1 MSQLKVNPFEDF
13 ASEKNEKT
21 DKADQIEFSVKKDT
35 VAWLLVDLN
44 SFFATCEQQDR
55 PELRGKP
62 IAVIPTMAESTSVI
76 AASREAKLFGVKTGT
91 LVSEARKL
99 CPQIQFFQGNHRR
112 YLEIHEQ
119 IIEAVDE
126 ICPIEKVLS
135 IDEMACQLIG
145 RETEIENATRLAVAI
160 KNNIRHRVGN
170 CLTSSVG
177 LGPNILVAK
186 MASDLVKPDG
196 LVVVPSESIQKVF
209 GEKSISVIPGVGRQ
223 MKFRLEAHSIYKVN
237 DLMKLD
243 PQHVRKIWGSIY
255 GFRVAHELRGSFF
268 QRPESEQKS
277 FSAEH
282 VLPPQFRNVQSACHI
297 GLKLLNKSMH
307 RLRRNQRKCST
318 LEVSIKTKEQNSYSE
333 SLQFHPTDDR
343 RQLLNY
349 FLQLEKQ
356 LQYKIKMKQAHIANS
371 TYIESPFKISVVLGG
386 LDTANINQM
395 SLFAD
400 PKAEKLNQALDE
412 IYKKFGHQALMP
424 ASLLNL
430 KETAKT
436 RIAFQQI
443 PDKSDE
449 F

>member
-1 MSQLKVNPFEDF
+1 MSSAKGFTKLEFSLGKT
-13 ASEKNEKT
+13 EKQDE
-21 DKADQIEFSVKKDT
+21 IEFSIKKNS

-55 PELRGKP
+55 PELRGRP
-62 IAVIPTMAESTSVI
+62 VAVGAIGSESGTII
-76 AASREAKLFGVKTGT
+76 AASREAKAFGIRTGT
-91 LVSEARKL
+91 LVGEARRL
-99 CPQIQFFQGNHRR
+99 CPQIQLLSGNHKR

-119 IIEAVDE
+119 IVEAVDE
-126 ICPIEKVLS
+126 ICPVEKILS

-145 RETEIENATRLAVAI
+145 RETQIENAIRIGVAI
-160 KNNIRHRVGN
+160 KNNIRHRVGH

-177 LGPNILVAK
+177 FGPNILIAK
-186 MASDLVKPDG
+186 MASDLIKPDG
-196 LVVVPSESIQKVF
+196 LVVVPAEKIQDIF
-209 GEKSISVIPGVGRQ
+209 GNKSISVIPGVGRQ
-223 MKFRLEAHSIYKVN
+223 MKLRLESYGIYIVN
-237 DLMKLD
+237 DILKTD
-243 PQHVRKIWGSIY
+243 PQQMRKLWGSIY

-268 QRPESEQKS
+268 TRQENEQKS

-282 VLPPQFRNVQSACHI
+282 VLPPQYRNLQSAGHI

-307 RLRRNQRKCST
+307 RLRRNQRKCTS
-318 LEVSIKTKEQNSYSE
+318 LEVFIKTKEQNGYSE
-333 SLQFHPTDDR
+333 TLQFHPTDDR

-349 FLQLEKQ
+349 YLQLEKQ
-356 LQYKIKMKQAHIANS
+356 MQYQIRKKQVNVANS
-371 TYIESPFKISVVLGG
+371 TFVETPLKISVILGG
-386 LDTANINQM
+386 LDSVSANQL

-412 IYKKFGHQALMP
+412 IYKKFGHQALLP
-424 ASLLNL
+424 ASLLDL
-430 KETAKT
+430 RESVKT

>member
-1 MSQLKVNPFEDF
+1 MSTATSFTTKGFTVEKAEKSDDIKV
-13 ASEKNEKT
+13 SIKKNC
-21 DKADQIEFSVKKDT
+21 

-62 IAVIPTMAESTSVI
+62 VAVAPAGSDSATII
-76 AASREAKLFGVKTGT
+76 AASREAKVFGVKTGT
-91 LVSEARKL
+91 LVGEARKL
-99 CPQIQFFQGNHRR
+99 CPHIFLTAGNHRR

-119 IIEAVDE
+119 IVEAVDE
-126 ICPIEKVLS
+126 ICPVEKILS

-196 LVVVPSESIQKVF
+196 LVVVPSEKIPDIF
-209 GEKSISVIPGVGRQ
+209 GNESISVIPGVGRQ
-223 MKFRLEAHSIYKVN
+223 MKLKLEAYGLYKIS
-237 DLMKLD
+237 DLLKLD
-243 PQHVRKIWGSIY
+243 PHQVRKLWGSIY

-268 QRPESEQKS
+268 QRPENEQKS

-282 VLPPQFRNVQSACHI
+282 VLPPQFRNLQSACHI

-307 RLRRNQRKCST
+307 RLRRNQRKCTS
-318 LEVSIKTKEQNSYSE
+318 LEIYIKTKEQNSYSE

-343 RQLLNY
+343 RQLLSY
-349 FLQLEKQ
+349 YLQLEKQ
-356 LQYKIKMKQAHIANS
+356 LQYQIKKKQVHITNS
-371 TYIESPFKISVVLGG
+371 TYMETPLKVSVVLAG
-386 LDTANINQM
+386 LDTANVNQM

-412 IYKKFGHQALMP
+412 IYKKYGHQALMP

-430 KETAKT
+430 KADVKT

-449 F
+449 I

>member
-1 MSQLKVNPFEDF
+1 MSIAKSFTSKGFPVGQTEISDGIGFLIK
-13 ASEKNEKT
+13 KN
-21 DKADQIEFSVKKDT
+21 S

-62 IAVIPTMAESTSVI
+62 VAVAPAGSDSATII
-76 AASREAKLFGVKTGT
+76 AASREAKVYGIKTGT
-91 LVSEARKL
+91 LVGEARKL
-99 CPQIQFFQGNHRR
+99 CPHLFLTPGNHRR

-126 ICPIEKVLS
+126 ICPVEKVLS

-145 RETEIENATRLAVAI
+145 RETEIENAKRLAVAV
-160 KNNIRHRVGN
+160 KNNIRHRVGH

-177 LGPNILVAK
+177 LGPNILLAK

-196 LVVVPSESIQKVF
+196 LVVVPAEKISDVF
-209 GEKSISVIPGVGRQ
+209 GEKSVSAIPGVGRQ
-223 MKFRLEAHSIYKVN
+223 MKTKLEAHGIYKIN
-237 DLMKLD
+237 DLLKLD
-243 PQHVRKIWGSIY
+243 PQHVKKIWGSIY

-268 QRPESEQKS
+268 ERSENEQKS

-282 VLPPQFRNVQSACHI
+282 VLPPQFRNLQSAGHI

-307 RLRRNQRKCST
+307 RLRRYQRKCTS
-318 LEVSIKTKEQNSYSE
+318 LELAIKTKEQNCYSE

-343 RQLLNY
+343 RQLLSFY
-349 FLQLEKQ
+349 LQLEKQ
-356 LQYKIKMKQAHIANS
+356 IQYQIRKKQVCVSNS
-371 TYIESPFKISVVLGG
+371 TYIESPLKVSVILGG
-386 LDTANINQM
+386 LDSAHVNQM

-400 PKAEKLNQALDE
+400 PKAEKLNLALDE
-412 IYKKFGHQALMP
+412 IYKKFGHQAMMP
-424 ASLLNL
+424 ASLLDL
-430 KETAKT
+430 KADVKT
-436 RIAFQQI
+436 RIAFQKI